1 MHSTFS
7 ALLAITACAMLASC
21 ASSTMDS
28 IPTEAQ
34 MENFKLTARR
44 SLTQEYMSLAEQRQT
59 GILTNDQYNAELAK
73 LEDRVVSFAHSL
85 AWQSHNMAESQRKS
99 MGIPT
104 PDAPVSLGVPNMGA
118 SGSGGGASY
127 QSALNNFNSAGGVG
141 GGSSVMPSLSGVG
154 SSMKG
159 LGGSMSRGNYP
170 GSIYDEPKN

>member
-44 SLTQEYMSLAEQRQT
+44 GLAQEYMSLAEQRQT

-118 SGSGGGASY
+118 GSGGDASY
-127 QSALNNFNSAGGVG
+127 QSALNNFNAAGGVG

-159 LGGSMSRGNYP
+159 VGGSMSRGNYP
-170 GSIYDEPKN
+170 GSIYDDPKN